1 MLKVVCQDQIPVIVV
16 VYWNRCRYQEEVK
29 SYKFGGKITT
39 LTIEEIKIVLIKSG
53 DFQNHVSI
61 FPWDSNEMGCGSC

>member
-16 VYWNRCRYQEEVK
+16 VYWNWCRYQEEVK

-61 FPWDSNEMGCGSC
+61 FP

>member
-1 MLKVVCQDQIPVIVV
+1 MLKVVCQDQIPVM
-16 VYWNRCRYQEEVK
+16 NRCRYQEEVK
-29 SYKFGGKITT
+29 SYKFGDKITT